1 MNLPNVIGF
10 FGMGFAME
18 VLPRLPM
25 DVVNSETRLLWLTV
39 MGAVMM
45 MIGGAYLVRMAWE
58 TLPRERYYAV
68 VRAILEAENAP
79 APVRAEVADKTR
91 ARG

>member
-1 MNLPNVIGF
+1 MNLSNVVIF

-18 VLPRLPM
+18 VLPRWAADAL
-25 DVVNSETRLLWLTV
+25 NSETRLLWLTV

-58 TLPRERYYAV
+58 TLPREKYYAA
-68 VRAILEAENAP
+68 VRTLLREDNARE
-79 APVRAEVADKTR
+79 PVRVEAAEKTR